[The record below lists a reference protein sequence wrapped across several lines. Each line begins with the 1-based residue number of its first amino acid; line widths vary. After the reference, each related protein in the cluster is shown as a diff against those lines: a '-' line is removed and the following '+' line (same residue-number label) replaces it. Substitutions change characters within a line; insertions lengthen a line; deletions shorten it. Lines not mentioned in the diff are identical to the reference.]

1 MFFVVKCCCLDD
13 VSFKKC
19 WFRKNIEAEAV
30 LQSRILESERFD
42 GTKQCSYKSSRHD
55 KYIFGAASNSF
66 SLLYLGAFL
75 MSVLIEIYV
84 FYKCLM

>member
-30 LQSRILESERFD
+30 LESERFD

-66 SLLYLGAFL
+66 SLLGSFFNVCTNRDLCIL
-75 MSVLIEIYV
+75 
-84 FYKCLM
+84 